1 MAGSAACTS
10 MLGLMT
16 EIELTIGQI
25 YQSFAGQFSDQ
36 AEVWGGLAEE
46 EQRHAHMVRDLQ
58 IAAQEGVIAINMR
71 MCNRT
76 RLESFLWHL
85 KKVLERAIEGEYKA
99 NEALETA
106 QSLESTMIEQ

>member
-1 MAGSAACTS
+1 
-10 MLGLMT
+10 
-16 EIELTIGQI
+16 
-25 YQSFAGQFSDQ
+25 
-36 AEVWGGLAEE
+36 
-46 EQRHAHMVRDLQ
+46 
-58 IAAQEGVIAINMR
+58 VIAINMR

-106 QSLESTMIEQ
+106 QSLESTMIEQEFYQVASGAASTLPQEIFQTLEAATQRHADRLAEMEIRNQN